1 MKHLLLITLLSLIT
15 IPTFAQ
21 LIENHDWDKT
31 PRYKVEDKEYSDYSA
46 VILLDHRIKEFAGGR
61 YNEPISMKNL
71 THKAIKILD
80 KKSIEEYN
88 RVYIPSYGT
97 LDEIKARTIKPDG
110 TIVEVNKD
118 NIKEIEDERY
128 GGYTIFALEGVDV
141 GDIVEYMYKRDLKGD
156 YCGIEIFQQD
166 VPVLEAVLEIKRSRA
181 YDIETKSYSG
191 LSDFVVH
198 DGEKHVIS
206 ITENI
211 PAIADEDASNDYLM
225 RAAYRIE
232 NFIDPQNR
240 TYDVI
245 TWQRVSKDIADYG
258 EVVTIKGYNKLFKEL
273 GLTVRT
279 PVEEKVIKLEK
290 YFKEN
295 FTYKQGRS
303 ASSDKFKNILKNKY
317 GNEIDMTRAMKY
329 LLRQL
334 NVRTTWMVSTD
345 KDYIKIDP
353 DFPNTTGLR
362 EHILYIPVTEKYL
375 SMGYTAM
382 RYGAPPSSVIGNKGL
397 VVDGIGVLKDIEYDI
412 ENYSNQ
418 QIKANITFDKDFTK
432 ATIDKTNSYTGFRAI
447 GIRSA
452 LNSGSEDYIKSITH
466 DYMTDFMGEAEVTT
480 TSTKNESF
488 DLAHKNEPVTVNS
501 IIETSDLI
509 EDAEDFYIFSFGKII
524 GRQSELYNE
533 KERVTPVE
541 IGYPLE
547 YNTEIEITVPE
558 GYTVSGLEDCTIK
571 NECKDKDSVVAGFE
585 SFATQEGNKVTIK
598 LHEYYKSTFYKTDQY
613 EDYRAV
619 INSAA
624 DFNKLAL
631 IFEKE

>member
-1 MKHLLLITLLSLIT
+1 M
-15 IPTFAQ
+15 FAQ
-21 LIENHDWDKT
+21 LIEDHDWDKT
-31 PRYKVEDKEYSDYSA
+31 PRYKIDDKEYEDYSA
-46 VILLDHRIKEFAGGR
+46 VVLLDHRMKEFLGGR
-61 YNEPISMKNL
+61 YGEAVTMANL
-71 THKAIKILD
+71 NHRAVKILD

-141 GDIVEYMYKRDLKGD
+141 GDIVEYMYKRSLKGD
-156 YCGIEIFQQD
+156 YCGIEVFQQD

-181 YDIETKSYSG
+181 YDVEVKSYSG
-191 LSDFVVH
+191 LSEFTPH
-198 DGEKHVIS
+198 KGEKHLIS

-211 PAIADEDASNDYLM
+211 PAMPDEGASNEYLM

-232 NFIDPQNR
+232 NFIDPNNR

-258 EVVTIKGYNKLFKEL
+258 EVAIIKGYSKLFKEL
-273 GLTVRT
+273 GLTT
-279 PVEEKVIKLEK
+279 KSPMEEKIIKLEK

-295 FTYKQGRS
+295 FTYKPGRS

-317 GNEIDMTRAMKY
+317 GNEIDMTRAMKF
-329 LLRQL
+329 LLKQL
-334 NVRTTWMVSTD
+334 NVSTTWMVSTD

-353 DFPNTTGLR
+353 DFPNTTGLH
-362 EHILYIPVTEKYL
+362 EHILYVPATKKYIA
-375 SMGYTAM
+375 MGYFAM

-397 VVDGIGVLKDIEYDI
+397 VIDGIGVLKDIKYNIDD
-412 ENYSNQ
+412 YTNQ
-418 QIKANITFDKDFTK
+418 RIRANVTFDENFSK
-432 ATIDKTNSYTGFRAI
+432 ATIDKTNSYSGFRAI

-452 LNSGSEDYIKSITH
+452 LNSGNEDYIKSITH
-466 DYMTDFMGEAEVTT
+466 DYMTDFMGEAEVTK

-501 IIETSDLI
+501 VIEVSELI
-509 EDAEDFYIFSFGKII
+509 ENAEDFYIFSFGKII

-541 IGYPLE
+541 IGYPLD
-547 YNTEIEITVPE
+547 YNTEIEITIPE
-558 GYTVSGLEDCTIK
+558 GYSVSGLEDCAIK
-571 NECKDKDSVVAGFE
+571 NECKSEDGIVAGFE
-585 SFATQEGNKVTIK
+585 SSATQEGNKVIIK
-598 LHEYYKSTFYKTDQY
+598 LHEFYKSTLYKTDQY
-613 EDYRAV
+613 EAYRAV